1 MTQLEYDNIFDS
13 FEEDPI
19 ESADLRFRSDLM
31 VVLRKLIEARDW
43 KQAEVMQ
50 HLDIAQPR
58 ASELMRGKIDK
69 VSSEKLIGYL
79 AILGFRFKP
88 TYHAPPKRSNRSPI
102 QCEVRSEAVA
112 A

>member
-31 VVLRKLIEARDW
+31 LVLKKLFEARGW
-43 KQAEVMQ
+43 NQADVMQ
-50 HLDIAQPR
+50 QLDITQPR

-79 AILGFRFKP
+79 SILGFRFKL
-88 TYHAPPKRSNRSPI
+88 TYQAPPKGSNQPPI
-102 QCEVRSEAVA
+102 GCELRSEAIA

>member
-1 MTQLEYDNIFDS
+1 MTQLSYDNIFDS

-31 VVLRKLIEARDW
+31 VVLRKLFEARGLS
-43 KQAEVMQ
+43 QADVMQ
-50 HLDIAQPR
+50 HLDITQPR

-79 AILGFRFKP
+79 AMLGFHFKP
-88 TYHAPPKRSNRSPI
+88 TYQAPPKRSKRSPI
-102 QCEVRSEAVA
+102 QCEVRSEAIA